1 MITYS
6 YIYININYFIRNF
19 TYNNTNLTT
28 SFQQFSYKFL
38 IVVQLSLQ
46 YVSLTFKRKD
56 SIASVSYPTISD
68 VLS

>member
-19 TYNNTNLTT
+19 TYNNTNLTI

-46 YVSLTFKRKD
+46 SVSLTFKRKD